1 MRLHSLIATRPRA
14 FLPLALGAALSG
26 CSLAPEYEQPALP
39 VPDNFGESA
48 SATAIDAS
56 TLPGWRSFFPEPRLQ
71 ALIAAALEHNRDL
84 RVAVSRVAE
93 ARAQFRL
100 QQSTELPEIDV
111 SASAIRGE
119 LPDRVAP
126 LVGDTRIEQY
136 SAALAVP
143 AYELDFWGRVANLK
157 RAALERYLATVEARR
172 AFALSLTAQVAETYL
187 QGRELAE
194 RIDLAQRTLRTR
206 EESFRIAEQRLALGE
221 TSELPLRQ
229 AQTLLTSARA
239 ELAALRQARDRNR
252 HALRQLVGTWPAD
265 LPSAKPLESQGIV
278 DELPPGLPA
287 ELLVRRP
294 DLRAAEAR
302 LRAANAD
309 IGAARATF
317 LPQITLTGTYG
328 TGSDALDGLFEA
340 GSDSWLFVPRLSLPL
355 FDHGRRRANLDLAQ
369 ARRNTAIAEYEAA
382 IQQAFREVRD
392 ALSTRHWIEERIA
405 ALRDTVA
412 AQEARLRIAELSYDN
427 GAVAYLEVLDAQRQ
441 LFAVRQTLIEARR
454 AALSNAVAL
463 YLALGGGPYGPPDN
477 AEDAS

>member
-1 MRLHSLIATRPRA
+1 MRLR
-14 FLPLALGAALSG
+14 LPAVARTPALPPLLLGALLCG
-26 CSLAPEYEQPALP
+26 CALAPEYERPDLP
-39 VPDNFGESA
+39 VPERFEDAGPA
-48 SATAIDAS
+48 TTLDATA
-56 TLPGWRSFFPEPRLQ
+56 LPGWRRFFPEPRLQ

-100 QQSTELPEIDV
+100 QQAAELPEIDV

-119 LPDRVAP
+119 LADRTAP
-126 LVGDTRIEQY
+126 LIGDTRIEQY

-143 AYELDFWGRVANLK
+143 AYELDFWGRIASLK
-157 RAALERYLATVEARR
+157 RAALERYLATAEAQR
-172 AFALSLTAQVAETYL
+172 AFALSLTAQVADAYL
-187 QGRELAE
+187 QGRELDE
-194 RIDLAQRTLRTR
+194 RIELAQRTLASR
-206 EESFRIAEQRLALGE
+206 EESFRIAERRLALGD
-221 TSELPLRQ
+221 TSELQLRQ
-229 AQTLLTSARA
+229 AQSLLTSARA
-239 ELAALRQARDRNR
+239 ELAALQQARDRNR

-265 LPSAKPLESQGIV
+265 LPDAKSLESQGIV
-278 DELPPGLPA
+278 GDLPPGLPA

-309 IGAARATF
+309 IGAARAAF

-328 TGSDALDGLFEA
+328 TGSDELDGLFDA
-340 GSDSWLFVPRLSLPL
+340 GTDSWLFVPRLSLPL
-355 FDHGRRRANLDLAQ
+355 FDHGRRRANLDLAA
-369 ARRNTAIAEYEAA
+369 ARRNTAVAEYEAA

-392 ALSTRHWIEERIA
+392 ALSSRYWIEARIA

-412 AQEARLRIAELSYDN
+412 AQEARLRIAELSYEN

-463 YLALGGGPYGPPDN
+463 YLALGGGPYGPPGN
-477 AEDAS
+477 AENAS